1 MSTREMVYDLID
13 NMSEEQLEGLMMLF
27 GKSLQKDRKL
37 KRHVEDS
44 IDECE
49 RLLADPGVRLYSAED
64 ALKELKA

>member
-1 MSTREMVYDLID
+1 
-13 NMSEEQLEGLMMLF
+13 MSEEQLEGLMMLF

>member
-27 GKSLQKDRKL
+27 GKSLPKDRKL
-37 KRHVEDS
+37 KKHVEDS

-49 RLLADPGVRLYSAED
+49 RLLADPGTRLYSAED
-64 ALKELKA
+64 ALKELKS